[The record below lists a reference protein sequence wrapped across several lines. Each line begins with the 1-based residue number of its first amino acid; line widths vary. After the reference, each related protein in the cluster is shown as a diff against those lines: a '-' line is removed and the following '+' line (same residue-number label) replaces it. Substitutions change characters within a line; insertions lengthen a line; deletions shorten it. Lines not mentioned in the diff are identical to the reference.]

1 MRPRE
6 GHGCTGNALARH
18 RDVTRNGETERGC
31 IMSNTTTTTTTTNAK
46 PSTVPTA
53 KVFQTYVDELLA
65 AGSAVEKA
73 AAKIALAATRQAAH
87 RSSLSY
93 LNAAYAAFKTCH
105 LTCLPQLT
113 KYALGTLGGLAAD
126 DKGNPMIARSKS
138 ILRVTDAQERKVN
151 GGDAFAW
158 AVEPKTSQAKETL
171 ARARRILAENE
182 YASFLT
188 APTASAKYVNED
200 GLTQSERELL
210 ALLNWARRNNK
221 SSTAKRAGER
231 GYPELQE
238 ALKIV
243 KSMFK
248 EFNEE

>member
-1 MRPRE
+1 M
-6 GHGCTGNALARH
+6 TTDTA
-18 RDVTRNGETERGC
+18 
-31 IMSNTTTTTTTTNAK
+31 TTTTTTTTTK
-46 PSTVPTA
+46 PAVVPTA
-53 KVFQTYVDELLA
+53 KVFAGYVDELMA
-65 AGSAVEKA
+65 AGAAVEKV

-93 LNAAYAAFKTCH
+93 LNAAYAAFKQCR

-113 KYALGTLGGLAAD
+113 RYALGVLGGMAAD
-126 DKGNPMIARSKS
+126 DKGNPLIARSKS
-138 ILRVTDAQERKVN
+138 ILRVTDAQERKQN
-151 GGDAFAW
+151 GGDAFDW
-158 AVEPKTSQAKETL
+158 AVEPKDARAKEEL
-171 ARARRILAENE
+171 ARARRALAHSDF
-182 YASFLT
+182 ADFLT
-188 APTASAKYVNED
+188 APTASAKYLKED

-221 SSTAKRAGER
+221 AATSKRAGER
-231 GYPELQE
+231 GYKELQD